1 MTIFV
6 FDIINQFISLHKIK
20 VRLKK
25 LVGGFNI
32 LSQLINDEEEADF
45 VQEVIQLAGEKPL
58 VYIVYFFY

>member
-25 LVGGFNI
+25 LVGWFNI
-32 LSQLINDEEEADF
+32 LPQLINDEEADF

-58 VYIVYFFY
+58 VYIVYFIY